1 MKAIKVTGI
10 RTFMNELFTGMAFDN
25 FQFVEGDISVAMGFK
40 ISGRVNMNFYSE
52 EELEQLKVEE
62 YMYWREAKE
71 IVKQIIKGKRLP
83 VSMKLVL
90 KKPGAG
96 DISYI
101 VNVRFDNNNLVLVTG
116 VSHTVFTTDKSGEA
130 EWDSNMCTFLKKH
143 EIEYEEM

>member
-1 MKAIKVTGI
+1 MKAIKVPGI
-10 RTFMNELFTGMAFDN
+10 KAFMNELFAGTAFDN
-25 FQFVEGDISVAMGFK
+25 FQFVEGDISVAMDFK

-52 EELEQLKVEE
+52 EELEQLKLEE

-71 IVKQIIKGKRLP
+71 NVKQIIKGKRLP

-116 VSHTVFTTDKSGEA
+116 VSHTVFTTDKSGEL
-130 EWDSNMCTFLKKH
+130 EWDNNMCSFLKKH
-143 EIEYEEM
+143 GIDYEEM

>member
-10 RTFMNELFTGMAFDN
+10 KTFMNELFTGTAFDN
-25 FQFVEGDISVAMGFK
+25 FQFVEGDISVAMDFK
-40 ISGRVNMNFYSE
+40 ISGRVNMSFYSE

-71 IVKQIIKGKRLP
+71 NVKQIIKGKRLP

-116 VSHTVFTTDKSGEA
+116 VSHTVFTTDKSGEV
-130 EWDSNMCTFLKKH
+130 EWDNNMCSFLKKH

>member
-10 RTFMNELFTGMAFDN
+10 KAFMNVLFADTAFDN
-25 FQFVEGDISVAMGFK
+25 FQFVEGDISVAMDFH

-52 EELEQLKVEE
+52 EELEQLKLEE
-62 YMYWREAKE
+62 YMYWREAKDS
-71 IVKQIIKGKRLP
+71 VKQIIKGKRLP

-101 VNVRFDNNNLVLVTG
+101 VNVRFDNNSLVLVTG
-116 VSHTVFTTDKSGEA
+116 VSHTVFTTDKSGEV
-130 EWDSNMCTFLKKH
+130 EWDNNMCSFLKKH
-143 EIEYEEM
+143 EIDYEEM